1 MAVSHLIGYFDLFG
15 FAFFE
20 TIKCWVGWVD
30 SQLIAIN
37 GHAVGQ
43 AFNAAIN
50 HSQGIAIHIG
60 DVVGE
65 GNGLSRV
72 TFSEALCNN
81 RATFGASLVPVTVM
95 VAVWSTVAPCRRSPD
110 RSL

>member
-1 MAVSHLIGYFDLFG
+1 MAVSHLVGHFDLFG
-15 FAFFE
+15 FAFFKA
-20 TIKCWVGWVD
+20 IKYLVRWVD

-50 HSQGIAIHIG
+50 DGQGIAIDIG

-65 GNGLSRV
+65 GNGLSRGTFGV
-72 TFSEALCNN
+72 TLSNN
-81 RATFGASLVPVTVM
+81 RATFGASLVPVTVI
-95 VAVWSTVAPCRRSPD
+95 VAVWSTVSPWP
-110 RSL
+110 SVT